1 MALLEVC
8 CGCLES
14 VDAAV
19 AGGARRIE
27 LCTSLELDG
36 LTPPISWIREVKARY
51 PSLIVHVLIRPR
63 AGDFVFSNNDS
74 YSNADLG
81 SVREGSGLSVASLRD
96 RDAPESPPPS
106 LASAGGEKEAMA
118 RQVEEALEAGAD
130 GIVIGGLTP
139 DGDVD
144 IPLMERLLHIVEE
157 WNLARELAGSDL
169 CHAANDSHF
178 FPGPQRRIGTT
189 FHRAFDVCRRPFDAL
204 EQIVDLGFDHI
215 LTSGQAP
222 TALEGVDL
230 LRQLHERARGRIGIL
245 PGGGVTPENA
255 AQILSLT
262 GCTEIHA
269 SASEVVD
276 GKRVT
281 SAAKVT
287 LIRKAVEN
295 L

>member
-8 CGCLES
+8 CGHLES

-36 LTPPISWIREVKARY
+36 LTPPVSWIREVKARH

-63 AGDFVFSNNDS
+63 AGDFV
-74 YSNADLG
+74 YSN
-81 SVREGSGLSVASLRD
+81 REGDDFSGAFLSRS
-96 RDAPESPPPS
+96 DAPENLLPS
-106 LASAGGEKEAMA
+106 RPENIDNTIAK
-118 RQVEEALEAGAD
+118 QVEEALEAGAD
-130 GIVIGGLTP
+130 GIVVGGLTAE
-139 DGDVD
+139 GDVD
-144 IPLMERLLHIVEE
+144 IPLMERLARLVDE
-157 WNLARELAGSDL
+157 WNLARELVESDR
-169 CHAANDSHF
+169 CHAANDGHF
-178 FPGPQRRIGTT
+178 FPGPTRRASLT

-204 EQIVDLGFDHI
+204 EQLVALGFDRI

-222 TALEGVDL
+222 TALEGAGL
-230 LRQLHERARGRIGIL
+230 LRRLHERARGRIGIL
-245 PGGGVTPENA
+245 PGGGVSPQNA
-255 AQILSLT
+255 ARILSLT

-287 LIRKAVEN
+287 LIRKAVES